1 MALVHPRIDI
11 TRDLD
16 GEPVVLALFDIDD
29 EDLHAAAHAV
39 RAAKADRFRTA
50 ALSTDDVLEM
60 RELTALTDQLD
71 DMALVTGVRAVVL
84 RPARLAAL
92 RHALERFVDSTES
105 AEWMRDS
112 DREPL
117 ARVRAM
123 LWPLEELGAEAIRA
137 ALAPEAGRHDGR

>member
-1 MALVHPRIDI
+1 MALVNPRIEI
-11 TRDLD
+11 ARGLD
-16 GEPVVLALFDIDD
+16 GEAVVLALFDIGD
-29 EDLHAAAHAV
+29 EDLQAAAHAV

-50 ALSTDDVLEM
+50 VLSTDDVLEM

-84 RPARLAAL
+84 KPARLAAL
-92 RHALERFVDSTES
+92 RHGLEHYVDALES

-123 LWPLEELGAEAIRA
+123 LWPLEDLGAEAIRA
-137 ALAPEAGRHDGR
+137 ALAPEARRDA